1 MATQVLNFQKLEVC
15 AFTKEE
21 AKAQLPFEVM
31 KDATQALQELEEKT
45 TKVESQKRTSKS
57 SVWII
62 LQNTLR
68 M

>member
-31 KDATQALQELEEKT
+31 KDATQAYKNWKKFFLC
-45 TKVESQKRTSKS
+45 
-57 SVWII
+57 
-62 LQNTLR
+62 
-68 M
+68 

>member
-31 KDATQALQELEEKT
+31 KDATQAYKNWKKNHEGGITEKD
-45 TKVESQKRTSKS
+45 
-57 SVWII
+57 I
-62 LQNTLR
+62 NTLR
-68 M
+68 MLRTQVV